1 MPVLVDYIKEHLPED
16 LVVVSPDAGRVK
28 VAERYTNILHADLAI
43 VHKRRVKDV
52 KNTVEAMEIV
62 GDVRG
67 RTCVIIDDMIDT
79 GGTLCAGADQLAAY
93 GAKEIYALATH
104 GVLSGPARSEEHTA
118 ELQSLMR
125 TAYPVF

>member
-43 VHKRRVKDV
+43 VHKRRVTDV

-79 GGTLCAGADQLAAY
+79 GGTPCAGAAQLPSY
-93 GAKEIYALATH
+93 GAQHIYTLTTH
-104 GVLSGPARSEEHTA
+104 RPERRPGGKYSCMP
-118 ELQSLMR
+118 
-125 TAYPVF
+125 